1 MASTSGS
8 LANSSVA
15 SADLGKEIT
24 AYDVVIPLAN
34 TAQVVNPAV
43 PFDSATVYNLSTVY
57 HLRGV
62 VTLSAGITAT
72 TPVAERAFVVPP
84 LGVFSFDLSDE
95 TNDDA
100 TGSIGAIDSIS
111 FQALNVPAGSGL
123 SSSRVAPAAIAS
135 TVVALVNFVQG

>member
-15 SADLGKEIT
+15 AADLGKEMT
-24 AYDVVIPLAN
+24 AHDVVIPPAN

-43 PFDSATVYNLSTVY
+43 PFDSATVYNLSKVY

-72 TPVAERAFVVPP
+72 TPAAERAFVVPP

-95 TNDDA
+95 KNDDA

-111 FQALNVPAGSGL
+111 FQALNAPAGSGL
-123 SSSRVAPAAIAS
+123 SSNRAAPAALAS
-135 TVVALVNFVQG
+135 TVIALVNFVQG

>member
-8 LANSSVA
+8 LANSSVP

-24 AYDVVIPLAN
+24 AHDVVIPLAN
-34 TAQVVNPAV
+34 TAQVVNPGV
-43 PFDSATVYNLSTVY
+43 PFDAATVYNLSSVY

-62 VTLSAGITAT
+62 VTLSAGVTAT
-72 TPVAERAFVVPP
+72 TPVAERCFVVPP

-95 TNDDA
+95 LNDDA

-111 FQALNVPAGSGL
+111 FQALNAPAGSGL
-123 SSSRVAPAAIAS
+123 TSARTAPAALAS
-135 TVVALVNFVQG
+135 TVIALVNFVQG

>member
-15 SADLGKEIT
+15 AADLGKEMT
-24 AYDVVIPLAN
+24 AHDVVIPLAN
-34 TAQVVNPAV
+34 TTQAVNPAV

-72 TPVAERAFVVPP
+72 TPAAERCFVIPP
-84 LGVFSFDLSDE
+84 LGVFSFDLGDNS
-95 TNDDA
+95 NDDA
-100 TGSIGAIDSIS
+100 TGSIGAIDKIS
-111 FQALNVPAGSGL
+111 FQALAAPAGSGL
-123 SSSRVAPAAIAS
+123 TSSRAAPAALAS
-135 TVVALVNFVQG
+135 TVIALVNFVQG

>member
-15 SADLGKEIT
+15 AADLGKEIT
-24 AYDVVIPLAN
+24 AHDVVIPLAN
-34 TAQVVNPAV
+34 TAQVVNPTV
-43 PFDSATVYNLSTVY
+43 PFDAATVYNLSTVY

-62 VTLSAGITAT
+62 VTLSAGITAA
-72 TPVAERAFVVPP
+72 TPAAERAFVVPP

-100 TGSIGAIDSIS
+100 TGSIGAIGSIS
-111 FQALNVPAGSGL
+111 FQALREPAGSGL
-123 SSSRVAPAAIAS
+123 SSNRAAPAALVAPVI
-135 TVVALVNFVQG
+135 ALVNFVQG